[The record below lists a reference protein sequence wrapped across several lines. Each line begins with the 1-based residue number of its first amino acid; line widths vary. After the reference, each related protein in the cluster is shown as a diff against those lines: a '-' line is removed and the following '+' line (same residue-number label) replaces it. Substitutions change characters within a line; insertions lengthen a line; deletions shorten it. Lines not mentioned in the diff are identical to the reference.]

1 MTRAYR
7 EETQFHDSF
16 PATAQEVVPQLEQ
29 ALIYHTILIGV
40 LAQLVC
46 EKRYEPCCSEEV
58 RRDTLIA
65 KMICEFWVHDAQ

>member
-46 EKRYEPCCSEEV
+46 EKRYEPSCSEKV
-58 RRDTLIA
+58 RCDTLIA

>member
-7 EETQFHDSF
+7 EQTQFHDSF

-29 ALIYHTILIGV
+29 ALIHHTILIGV

-46 EKRYEPCCSEEV
+46 KKRYEPCCSEEI
-58 RRDTLIA
+58 RRDPLIT